1 MAPCEPK
8 AHIMDNTLQNKDMVW
23 QWGMQK
29 MQKKLL
35 FDH

>member
-29 MQKKLL
+29 KLL